1 MGEKRRGCFWKKDYK
16 RSELRTIKRARLRK
30 KDALTLRESINERAI
45 MRLKSMREMEL
56 TREVNFS

>member
-1 MGEKRRGCFWKKDYK
+1 MGEKKERLFLEKRLQTVRAEDHKKSPSK
-16 RSELRTIKRARLRK
+16 K